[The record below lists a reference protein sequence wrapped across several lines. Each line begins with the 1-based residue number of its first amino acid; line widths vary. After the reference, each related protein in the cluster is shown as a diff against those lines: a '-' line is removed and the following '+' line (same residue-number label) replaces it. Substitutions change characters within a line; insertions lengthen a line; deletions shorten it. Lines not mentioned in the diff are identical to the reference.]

1 MEMPHVLIRT
11 GTVMPALLT
20 ILDRALILA
29 QHELD
34 ALRAG
39 DVETAE
45 LHFDERS
52 ILLDQAIETMDE
64 QDPDDYRVK
73 LIALQGYNQ
82 LIQEEG
88 QELLEKIRLQLA
100 SARKTSRRARGYAK
114 VSMMQ

>member
-1 MEMPHVLIRT
+1 MS
-11 GTVMPALLT
+11 ASLT
-20 ILDRALILA
+20 LLDRAMILA

-45 LHFDERS
+45 THFDERAA
-52 ILLDQAIETMDE
+52 LMDQARETMDE

-82 LIQEEG
+82 MIQEEG
-88 QELLEKIRLQLA
+88 RELLEKIRLQLVD
-100 SARKTSRRARGYAK
+100 ARSSMRRSRGYAK
-114 VSMMQ
+114 ANLMQ

>member
-1 MEMPHVLIRT
+1 MS
-11 GTVMPALLT
+11 ASLT
-20 ILDRALILA
+20 LLDRAMILA

-45 LHFDERS
+45 SHFDERAA
-52 ILLDQAIETMDE
+52 LMDQARETMDE

-82 LIQEEG
+82 MIQEEG
-88 QELLEKIRLQLA
+88 RELLEKIRLQLVD
-100 SARKTSRRARGYAK
+100 ARSSMRRARGYAK
-114 VSMMQ
+114 ANLMQ

>member
-1 MEMPHVLIRT
+1 MS
-11 GTVMPALLT
+11 ASLT
-20 ILDRALILA
+20 LLDRALILA

-52 ILLDQAIETMDE
+52 TLMDQAADTLDE

-82 LIQEEG
+82 LIREEG
-88 QELLEKIRLQLA
+88 QELLEKIRLQLVG
-100 SARKTSRRARGYAK
+100 SRKTIHRTRSYAK
-114 VSMMQ
+114 ANLMQ

>member
-1 MEMPHVLIRT
+1 MS
-11 GTVMPALLT
+11 ASLT
-20 ILDRALILA
+20 LLDRAMILA

-45 LHFDERS
+45 SHFDERAA
-52 ILLDQAIETMDE
+52 LMDQARKTMDE

-82 LIQEEG
+82 MIQEEG
-88 QELLEKIRLQLA
+88 RELLEKIRLQLVD
-100 SARKTSRRARGYAK
+100 ARSGMRRARGYAK
-114 VSMMQ
+114 ATLMQ

>member
-1 MEMPHVLIRT
+1 MS
-11 GTVMPALLT
+11 ASLT
-20 ILDRALILA
+20 LLDRAMILA

-45 LHFDERS
+45 THFGERS
-52 ILLDQAIETMDE
+52 ALMSQAWETMDE

-82 LIQEEG
+82 MIQEEG
-88 QELLEKIRLQLA
+88 RELLEKIRLQLVDT
-100 SARKTSRRARGYAK
+100 RFNVRRARGYAK
-114 VSMMQ
+114 TTLMQ